1 MSGDRVSATVC
12 WRRRKGR
19 RYILAH
25 SHMMDPPDEMR
36 GATMRLLRLR
46 TAVLCTALA
55 AVAVWVRALNRALV
69 FSPMGVLPIDGDS
82 FYHFRRIAYTVHN
95 FPAFLGF
102 DPYVNF
108 PRGGEPIW
116 SPTFDFVLAALV
128 RAVLGDG
135 DPAAMERFLCW
146 VPALLGGLHVA
157 LLFLLGRRFLS
168 APAAFAAASLLAVLP
183 AHVVYSQVGFVDHH
197 VAVSLVGSL
206 VLFAALGFAVRPGR
220 REAVWLGL
228 AFAAAFLLWP
238 GSLIHVGVAQAAL
251 LAFALSR
258 SERSQAIEVARRL
271 AAAHA
276 LAALAVAP
284 LCLGQSWI
292 RWGSVSPLVLS
303 KFQPLWLAA
312 AAVCFALLAETWQ
325 RAGFPRTTLRRAV
338 DATAVGAAVAAL
350 LFAAVP
356 ELAGTGAAD
365 AFTWLARG
373 EEFQAVVSESQPLLW
388 RNGAFWP
395 WSGVVLLSGGFALAP
410 VAVAALLWLARRQ
423 RRADLGVL
431 AAWSAAF
438 VALALA
444 QRRFGVDC
452 APALALLLAAVV
464 DASLSAA
471 PPQRRRLLAA
481 AAAAAGIVLC
491 LPVLDWYQTRP
502 AAGRS
507 RARKMALTVTT
518 ARWLHEH
525 SPPTPSWLAP
535 GQPPEYGVLGPWGF
549 GHELRYVAQ
558 RPMVQDNFGDD
569 VGTEGFAAA
578 EAYFSA
584 ESESAGVEIL
594 EQLRV
599 RYVLVG
605 PTGSGHGHGYGPA
618 TLFARLRRQH
628 ETAAD
633 GGSPISTTSLNRHR
647 LVYESEPLDPHGDEP
662 QWKLFE
668 VIPGARLVGI
678 AEPGAVIEAGLG
690 LRTRQG
696 RSFRFVARAA
706 ADTEGRY
713 VLVLPYTSGVRGEV
727 ESAAH
732 YELRSGGKVAVVSV
746 TEQQVQR
753 GEMVHGPALQA
764 RPGAGEDRRD

>member
-1 MSGDRVSATVC
+1 
-12 WRRRKGR
+12 
-19 RYILAH
+19 
-25 SHMMDPPDEMR
+25 MR
-36 GATMRLLRLR
+36 FERLR
-46 TAVLCTALA
+46 TAVLCSSLA

-95 FPAFLGF
+95 FPAFLRF

-116 SPTFDFVLAALV
+116 SPTFDFALAALV

-135 DPAAMERFLCW
+135 EPAAMERFLCW

-168 APAAFAAASLLAVLP
+168 APAALAAASLLAVLP
-183 AHVVYSQVGFVDHH
+183 AHLVYSQVGYVDHH

-206 VLFAALGFAVRPGR
+206 VLFAALGFARRPGR

-228 AFAAAFLLWP
+228 AFATALLVWP
-238 GSLIHVGVAQAAL
+238 GCLIHVGVAQAAL
-251 LAFALSR
+251 LAFTLSR

-271 AAAHA
+271 AVTNA
-276 LAALAVAP
+276 LAAVAVAP
-284 LCLGQSWI
+284 LCLGQTWI

-303 KFQPLWLAA
+303 EFQPLWLAA
-312 AAVCFALLAETWQ
+312 GAVCFALLAETWQ
-325 RAGFPRTTLRRAV
+325 RAVFPRTTLLRA
-338 DATAVGAAVAAL
+338 AGAAAVGAAVAAL

-356 ELAGTGAAD
+356 ELAGTGTAD
-365 AFTWLARG
+365 AFAWLARG

-388 RNGAFWP
+388 SSGAFRP
-395 WSGVVLLSGGFALAP
+395 WNGVVLLSGGFALAP
-410 VAVAALLWLARRQ
+410 VAVAVLFWLARRQ
-423 RRADLGVL
+423 RRAELGVL

-438 VALALA
+438 VALALV

-452 APALALLLAAVV
+452 APALALLLAAAV
-464 DASLSAA
+464 DAGLSAA
-471 PPQRRRLLAA
+471 APQRRRLLAA
-481 AAAAAGIVLC
+481 TAAAAGFVLC

-507 RARKMALTVTT
+507 RARKMALTVET
-518 ARWLHEH
+518 ARWIHEH
-525 SPPTPSWLAP
+525 SPPTSSWLAP

-549 GHELRYVAQ
+549 GHALRYVAE

-569 VGTEGFAAA
+569 VGSEGFAAS

-584 ESESAGVEIL
+584 ESESAGLEIL

-618 TLFARLRRQH
+618 SLFARLRR
-628 ETAAD
+628 EDEAAAG
-633 GGSPISTTSLNRHR
+633 GGSPISTLSLERHR
-647 LVYESEPLDPHGDEP
+647 LVYESEPLDARGDEP
-662 QWKLFE
+662 QWMLFA
-668 VIPGARLVGI
+668 VVPGARLVGT
-678 AEPGAVIEAGLG
+678 AEPGAVIEARLG

-696 RSFRFVARAA
+696 RSFRVVARAA
-706 ADTEGRY
+706 ADAGGRY
-713 VLVLPYTSGVRGEV
+713 VLVLPYASGARGEV

-732 YELRSGGKVAVVSV
+732 YEVHDVQSGAKMAEVSI
-746 TEQQVQR
+746 TEKQVQR
-753 GEMVHGPALQA
+753 GERVTGPALQA
-764 RPGAGEDRRD
+764 RSGAGEDRRG